1 MKLVDNN
8 CSVETRLVG
17 NTFSI
22 ELTDES
28 GGKMR
33 FMNRIDEISSDG
45 IERIKIEETI
55 IHAVFELCKSLS
67 WKIDKKDKLFMDEL
81 RRIVL
86 QDFSQREEQPNSL
99 AGAKSVDTGC
109 ATCGKGPVID

>member
-22 ELTDES
+22 ELTDEF

-33 FMNRIDEISSDG
+33 FMNRLDEISSDG
-45 IERIKIEETI
+45 IERIKIEETLS
-55 IHAVFELCKSLS
+55 HAVFELCKNLS

-86 QDFSQREEQPNSL
+86 QDFSQREEQTKSL
-99 AGAKSVDTGC
+99 PSINPRGNGC
-109 ATCGKGPVID
+109 ATCGKKPVVT

>member
-8 CSVETRLVG
+8 CSVETRLVE
-17 NTFSI
+17 NMFFI

-33 FMNRIDEISSDG
+33 FTNQLDRISSDG
-45 IERIKIEETI
+45 IERIKIEEI
-55 IHAVFELCKSLS
+55 ISREVFELCKNLS
-67 WKIDKKDKLFMDEL
+67 WKISKKDKVFLDEL

-86 QDFSQREEQPNSL
+86 QDFSQREEQTKSL
-99 AGAKSVDTGC
+99 PSVNPRSTGC
-109 ATCGKGPVID
+109 ATCGKKPVVT